1 MVTGQTA
8 SMEDYLETIAM
19 LSAQRRVVRVSH
31 ISRALRVS
39 MSSVTSALK
48 RLAEDGLVIHEP
60 YGYIELTVEG
70 EKIAH
75 DVFHMHE
82 ALRRFLTGILGV
94 EPDVAN
100 EDACKME
107 HAVSRST
114 RNRLS
119 KFVEFAL
126 TNPQGHPE
134 WLDHFSYYYIH
145 GKRPQECHARRSGEE

>member
-8 SMEDYLETIAM
+8 SMEDYLETIAV
-19 LSAQRRVVRVSH
+19 LSDQRRVVRVSH
-31 ISRALRVS
+31 ISKALSVS
-39 MSSVTSALK
+39 MPSVTSALK
-48 RLAEDGLVIHEP
+48 RLAEDGLVSHEP
-60 YGYIELTVEG
+60 YGHVELTVEG

-75 DVFHMHE
+75 DVSHMHE
-82 ALRRFLTGILGV
+82 ALRQFLTGILGV
-94 EPDVAN
+94 EPDVAD

-126 TNPQGHPE
+126 TSPRGHPE
-134 WLDHFSYYYIH
+134 WLDHFSFYYQH
-145 GKRPQECHARRSGEE
+145 GKRPQECHARDSGEE